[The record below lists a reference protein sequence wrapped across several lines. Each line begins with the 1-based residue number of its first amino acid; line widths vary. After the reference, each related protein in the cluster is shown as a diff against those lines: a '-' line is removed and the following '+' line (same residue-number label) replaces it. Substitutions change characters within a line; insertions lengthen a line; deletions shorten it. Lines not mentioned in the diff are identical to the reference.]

1 MPRASQPAPPGP
13 AGGGWFGITR
23 SGTDR
28 IVSGLAAGLGTR
40 LSVDPVYV
48 RVAFAALAAAGGAG
62 IVLYLLLWAVS
73 DEPARTPGPVVWRPP
88 ATRRRA
94 VALGLQV
101 VGMLLLL
108 RSAGWWLGDAV
119 VWPTALAAL
128 GSAVIY
134 ARADEHERA
143 RWALLTGRVPA
154 SWADGMFTARVS
166 PLRLAFGAVLV
177 TVGLGIFLAANATLA
192 AAWSVLVAVV
202 VTAVGLTL
210 VLGPAAI
217 RLGRQLGEERRA
229 RIRSQERAE
238 MAAHLHDSVLHTLA
252 LIQRTSDPRQAAS
265 LARGQERELRA
276 WLAGRTAPEA
286 AGRLATAVDAMAGRI
301 ERQYALPVEVVVVGD
316 APLDAGV
323 QALVDAAGEAAANAA
338 RHADAR
344 SVSVYVEVEPDEI
357 TAYVRDEGK
366 GFDPAT
372 IPADRRGIT
381 ESVIGRMTRNGGSA
395 TIISEPGEGTE
406 VGLHLPRRKT

>member
-1 MPRASQPAPPGP
+1 MPASGPATPPGRP
-13 AGGGWFGITR
+13 GGGWFGITR

-28 IVSGLAAGLGTR
+28 VVAGLAAGIGAR

-62 IVLYLLLWAVS
+62 VVLYLLLWAVA
-73 DEPARTPGPVVWRPP
+73 DEPARTPAPVTWRPP
-88 ATRRRA
+88 ASPRRA

-101 VGMLLLL
+101 LGLLLLL

-134 ARADEHERA
+134 ARSDERERA
-143 RWALLTGRVPA
+143 RWAALAGRVPA
-154 SWADGMFTARVS
+154 SWTDGMFTARVS
-166 PLRLAFGAVLV
+166 PVRLAFGAVLV
-177 TVGLGIFLAANATLA
+177 TTGLGIFLAANATLA
-192 AAWSVLVAVV
+192 AAWSVLVAVG
-202 VTAVGLTL
+202 VTTVGLGL
-210 VLGPAAI
+210 VFGPAGV

-252 LIQRTSDPRQAAS
+252 LIQRTADPKQAAS

-276 WLAGRTAPEA
+276 WLAGRTSPEA

-301 ERQYALPVEVVVVGD
+301 EGQYALPVEVVVVGD
-316 APLDAGV
+316 APLDPAV
-323 QALVDAAGEAAANAA
+323 RALVDAAGEAAANAA
-338 RHADAR
+338 RHAGAR
-344 SVSVYVEVEPDEI
+344 TVSVYVEVEPDEI
-357 TAYVRDEGK
+357 TAFVRDEGK

-381 ESVIGRMTRNGGSA
+381 ESVIGRMTRNGGTA
-395 TIISEPGEGTE
+395 TIVSEPGEGTE
-406 VGLHLPRRKT
+406 VALHLPRKRT